1 MIWYGLCC
9 CQSTRKRKK
18 RDEAL
23 DSIRP
28 TFDLPMWLCAFE
40 SGIVSIQYIRYL
52 FYASK
57 LGKSCGSWSR
67 PFLGGLKKKGAPR
80 DAAAFFFFLF
90 LLIRFDRIIRCLG
103 RPPCL
108 FFVSDFAANPLH
120 FFVFLIRRR
129 QWRRWILTRWLAA
142 TFIHRSSDLEL
153 WILKP
158 RLLLGGI
165 GFGAKRVWWTS
176 SSLFLFRLLDG
187 RRRVARLLL
196 SDNVIRHEKLFGTF
210 PPFNPRAHTAK

>member
-1 MIWYGLCC
+1 
-9 CQSTRKRKK
+9 
-18 RDEAL
+18 
-23 DSIRP
+23 
-28 TFDLPMWLCAFE
+28 MWLCAFE

-176 SSLFLFRLLDG
+176 SSLFFCFGCWMADGESRGFFFPTTLSAMRSSLAHFHRLIPEHTQ
-187 RRRVARLLL
+187 L
-196 SDNVIRHEKLFGTF
+196 SSRH
-210 PPFNPRAHTAK
+210 PII